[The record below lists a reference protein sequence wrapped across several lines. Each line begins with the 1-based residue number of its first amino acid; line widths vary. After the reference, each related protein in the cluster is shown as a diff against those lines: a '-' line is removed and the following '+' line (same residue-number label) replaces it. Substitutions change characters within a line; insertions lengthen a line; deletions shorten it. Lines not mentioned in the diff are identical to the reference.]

1 MSKASMMVTYTP
13 TEAEHPMLGG
23 QPQGAI
29 ITGWNEETEKA
40 NLTVFPN
47 RAQYVMTKEG
57 VVEGAVPGTFQQPAS
72 ETRSAPAPRI
82 QLNNRF
88 RASAASP
95 RRPEPNVRKVF
106 GSGVELT

>member
-95 RRPEPNVRKVF
+95 RRPEPNVRKVL